1 MKKLLTILFSISI
14 IVGLAACS
22 NDDTAEDTTSEDNE
36 TAEVEEQEEQETD
49 VESDEIMDEDT
60 EEQNPEMDDY
70 EEASKIEEKVDL
82 DGLEVEVETDND
94 NNRVLLFLDEGKE
107 VYKTIYIKRDHRL
120 KIIDIIDNEGQIYN
134 DTIK

>member
-22 NDDTAEDTTSEDNE
+22 NDDTAEDTNSEDNE
-36 TAEVEEQEEQETD
+36 TPEVEEQEEQETD

>member
-36 TAEVEEQEEQETD
+36 TPEVEEQEEQETD

>member
-36 TAEVEEQEEQETD
+36 TPEVEEQEEQATD

>member
-36 TAEVEEQEEQETD
+36 TPEVEEQEEQETD

-82 DGLEVEVETDND
+82 DGLGVEVETDND

>member
-22 NDDTAEDTTSEDNE
+22 NDDTAEDTNSEDNE
-36 TAEVEEQEEQETD
+36 TPEVEEQEEQATD